1 MQPFTQQLALRSLVV
16 GVGWRAV
23 FFGCTTVSTDNA
35 SFAMAGSL
43 GPNLL
48 GVVLVAPPLVLHL
61 CSVPHLR

>member
-35 SFAMAGSL
+35 CFTMAGSL

-48 GVVLVAPPLVLHL
+48 GVV
-61 CSVPHLR
+61 